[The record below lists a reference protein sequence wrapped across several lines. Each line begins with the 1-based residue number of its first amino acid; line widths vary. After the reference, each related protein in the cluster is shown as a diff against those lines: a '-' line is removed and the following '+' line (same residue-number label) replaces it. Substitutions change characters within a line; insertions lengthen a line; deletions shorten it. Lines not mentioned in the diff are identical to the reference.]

1 MSQSWYYARGND
13 QFGPVN
19 IDQLKSLIGTG
30 QVQMAD
36 LVWTEGMA
44 QWAAAQAVPELVA
57 QTTPN
62 PYASTLPPPANPY
75 VVNPYAANPATPN
88 SAWPGQPSPGV
99 LGYQSP
105 MYMQQAYAGFWLRF
119 CAAFVDGV
127 IVQIVLII
135 LNVILFAAV
144 GENYFNYWPQA

>member
-1 MSQSWYYARGND
+1 MPAPCERNATFPKGDGVSSRRSRRSVTKVSEGNMAQNWYYARGND
-13 QFGPVN
+13 QFGPVT

-44 QWAAAQAVPELVA
+44 QWGAAQAVPELVA

-75 VVNPYAANPATPN
+75 VANPYVANPAVPN
-88 SAWPGQPSPGV
+88 AAWPGQPSPGV

-105 MYMQQAYAGFWLRF
+105 MYMQQAYAGF
-119 CAAFVDGV
+119 
-127 IVQIVLII
+127 
-135 LNVILFAAV
+135 
-144 GENYFNYWPQA
+144 